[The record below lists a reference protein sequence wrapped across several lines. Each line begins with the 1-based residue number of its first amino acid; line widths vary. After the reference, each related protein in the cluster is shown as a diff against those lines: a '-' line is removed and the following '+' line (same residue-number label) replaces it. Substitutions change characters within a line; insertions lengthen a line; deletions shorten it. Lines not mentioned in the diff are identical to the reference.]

1 MTSARYGDALVDPAW
16 LAARLGAPDLKV
28 FDGSWYLPRYQ
39 RDATADFARAHIPG
53 AQRFD
58 VDDVTDPANPLE
70 HMLPSAAMFEDKVR
84 ALGVNQDD
92 QIVVYDLG
100 VLIAAPRVWWMFR
113 AMGHDRVAVLE
124 GGLPAW
130 QAAGQATT
138 AHVAPFARGNFR
150 ARYRPELY
158 RSFSD
163 MRANVASRRDQVL
176 DARSPGRFYGREP
189 EDQAPRAGHIPGS
202 RCLPT
207 AEIIDPATKRFLPPE
222 RLRAAFSGAGIDPA
236 RPVATTCGSGIAAC
250 TLALGLYLLGNRT
263 VAVYDGSWTEWGA
276 HPDAPIEV

>member
-1 MTSARYGDALVDPAW
+1 VVDPAW
-16 LAARLGAPDLKV
+16 LAGRLGDPDLKV
-28 FDGSWYLPRYQ
+28 FDGSWYLPRYG
-39 RDATADFARAHIPG
+39 RNAAADFARAHISG

-58 VDDVTDPANPLE
+58 VDDVTDPASTLE
-70 HMLPSAAMFEDKVR
+70 HMLPPAPVFEDKVR
-84 ALGVNQDD
+84 ALGVDQGD

-100 VLIAAPRVWWMFR
+100 ILVAAPRVWWMFR

-130 QAAGQATT
+130 RAAGYPVSADRVHPQ
-138 AHVAPFARGNFR
+138 RGDFR

-158 RSFSD
+158 RSLAD
-163 MRANVASRRDQVL
+163 MVGNLTTRRDQVL
-176 DARSPGRFYGREP
+176 DARSPGRFHGREP

-207 AEIIDPATKRFLPPE
+207 AEIIDAATKRYLPPD
-222 RLRAAFSGAGIDPA
+222 RLRAAFVQAGIDPLK
-236 RPVATTCGSGIAAC
+236 PVATTCGSGIAAC
-250 TLALGLYLLGNRT
+250 TLALGLYLLGNLT

-276 HPDAPIEV
+276 HPETPVEV